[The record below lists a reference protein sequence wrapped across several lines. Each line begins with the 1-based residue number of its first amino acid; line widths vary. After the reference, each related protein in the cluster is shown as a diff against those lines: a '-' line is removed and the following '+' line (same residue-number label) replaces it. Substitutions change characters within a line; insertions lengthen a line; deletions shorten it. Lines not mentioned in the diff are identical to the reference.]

1 MSQALLVV
9 DMLAD
14 FVEPG
19 GRLFCGEDART
30 IIPRVAE
37 LVEAA
42 RLAGTPVI
50 FIVDSHLPGDAE
62 FAMFPPH
69 CIHGTHGAGVVEEL
83 RPRAGERVIPKRRFS
98 GFYGTDLD
106 LTLRELG
113 IDDLIL
119 TGVCTN
125 ICILYTAADARMRHY
140 RVTVPR
146 DAVASFDQDAH
157 NWALRQ
163 LETVLGATVI

>member
-1 MSQALLVV
+1 MRQALLVV
-9 DMLAD
+9 DMLTD
-14 FVEPG
+14 FLEPG
-19 GRLFCGEDART
+19 GRLFCGEAART
-30 IIPRVAE
+30 IIPRVTE
-37 LVEAA
+37 QVEAA

-50 FIVDSHLPGDAE
+50 FIADSHLPGDAE

-69 CIHGTHGAGVVEEL
+69 CIQETPGAAVVEEL
-83 RPRAGERVIPKRRFS
+83 RPRAGERIIFKRRFS

-113 IDDLIL
+113 VDELVL

-125 ICILYTAADARMRHY
+125 ICILYTAADARMRQY
-140 RVTVPR
+140 RVRVLR

-157 NWALRQ
+157 DWALRQ
-163 LETVLGATVI
+163 LETVLGATVT